1 MGCHFIYNNGGRAR
15 FSRQHA
21 STRSLATC
29 GRAQNVPASTS
40 FHVTMDS
47 FSACSGGLMVV
58 STCHQL
64 SERAPGVAQ
73 PLRSRWRSARARK
86 KDEGRGFRSKQ
97 SVAQGQP
104 LQILVSER
112 ARCNF
117 CHSFLWKLPICGCLP
132 QSMVDSHAKCR
143 HAAPHRS
150 LPHFVRVRRLFRM
163 PRLSLWA
170 YLTRSGLF
178 CRPFVLVPFEKLQVC
193 SVVFRE
199 RLCVV

>member
-1 MGCHFIYNNGGRAR
+1 MAAGPVSHGNTQVLDPWRRVGG
-15 FSRQHA
+15 
-21 STRSLATC
+21 
-29 GRAQNVPASTS
+29 AQKVPASTS

-86 KDEGRGFRSKQ
+86 KEEGRGFRSKQ

-117 CHSFLWKLPICGCLP
+117 CHNFLWKLPICGCLP

-150 LPHFVRVRRLFRM
+150 LPHFARVRRLFRM

-170 YLTRSGLF
+170 YLARSGQF